1 MAKKQSYTPPMG
13 GDANLIQGAG
23 FAAKNLMQPVG
34 QGIIDQ
40 GNLRAQ
46 ENKQRRQQV
55 SKQADARMAAF
66 MENMPQNIDIAKVPE
81 QMRPEITNFLMDEKD
96 NYFRNAQIAANA
108 GPRSPQYAEAIQ
120 NMNTT
125 MQKFQNLDN
134 DLTKL
139 YDTKKKTLEDFDLGS
154 ISNGTSADSKD
165 FMTRLT
171 TDEITLGINGES
183 GRLALGDDGS
193 MNMDNL
199 PKMYYKDHKSAQSIL
214 TLNNQLY
221 NNGRPMDA
229 GQESIVRM
237 QLQNIMDQ
245 GGIASVRSLATDDHI
260 VPGGLGIDPDDYT
273 PEELKK
279 VVLDQYVNVM
289 KTASQNGYQ
298 AIINEENRTDN
309 RSVERSLNLAKK
321 KKEAG
326 IGQGT
331 EEGKVT
337 IKTDKG
343 NITASTQS
351 LDRAQGALDFINTIN
366 SGDISVLSGVEFE
379 GGRVTNAVI
388 VTQGHIDQ
396 NEDDAEMADH
406 KGAIRIILSNKDEPV
421 YIDPYDKNDM
431 LYVAKQWISQYG
443 QNEDTREILD
453 IINNI
458 KLDAGEELDI
468 TEDPYFMTSG
478 LPAPPNQ
485 GPRRSNRQPSFIVR

>member
-1 MAKKQSYTPPMG
+1 MAKKQSYMPPMG

-34 QGIIDQ
+34 QGIIEQ

-46 ENKQRRQQV
+46 ENKQRKQEI

-96 NYFRNAQIAANA
+96 NYFRNAQIAATA

-120 NMNTT
+120 NMNTI
-125 MQKFQNLDN
+125 MQKFQNLNN

-139 YDTKKKTLEDFDLGS
+139 YDTKKKTLEDFELGS
-154 ISNGTSADSKD
+154 ISNGTSADAKD

-171 TDEITLGINGES
+171 TDEITLGINSES

-199 PKMYYKDHKSAQSIL
+199 PKMHYKDHESAQAIL

-237 QLQNIMDQ
+237 QLQNIMDK
-245 GGIASVRSLATDDHI
+245 GGNAAVRSLATDDHI
-260 VPGGLGIDPDDYT
+260 IPGGLGIDPEDYT

-289 KTASQNGYQ
+289 KTASQNGYKAVIQ
-298 AIINEENRTDN
+298 EENRADN
-309 RSVERSLNLAKK
+309 RALERSINLAKK

-326 IGQGT
+326 IGTGADETPAQVQKTKQAERIVSQVQG
-331 EEGKVT
+331 
-337 IKTDKG
+337 DL
-343 NITASTQS
+343 Q
-351 LDRAQGALDFINTIN
+351 
-366 SGDISVLSGVEFE
+366 
-379 GGRVTNAVI
+379 
-388 VTQGHIDQ
+388 
-396 NEDDAEMADH
+396 
-406 KGAIRIILSNKDEPV
+406 
-421 YIDPYDKNDM
+421 
-431 LYVAKQWISQYG
+431 
-443 QNEDTREILD
+443 D
-453 IINNI
+453 IINMKPNEDVVLLVGSKYKGKEVLGAKKRQILENGKSKEVLEIEFLLKTTPPKTVRGTTTIDQITDVVNI
-458 KLDAGEELDI
+458 DLSDPRQQQMLRDQIIRYRFGSDDASDKALLISGDLSDVEEQLPTMEELLI
-468 TEDPYFMTSG
+468 G
-478 LPAPPNQ
+478 
-485 GPRRSNRQPSFIVR
+485 RQYK